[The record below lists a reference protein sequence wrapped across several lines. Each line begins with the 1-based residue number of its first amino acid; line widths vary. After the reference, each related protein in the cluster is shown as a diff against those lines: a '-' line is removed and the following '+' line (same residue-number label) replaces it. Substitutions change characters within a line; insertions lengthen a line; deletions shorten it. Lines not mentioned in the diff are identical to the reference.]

1 MKYLRNTATIKIDL
15 QKCTGCFM
23 CIEVCPHAVFAE
35 DERKVRIDDSDSCM
49 ECGACVLNCS
59 FKALSVDKGVGCAEA
74 VFNSMIKGGDPSC
87 DCGPSCSGEGGKS
100 SCC

>member
-1 MKYLRNTATIKIDL
+1 MLFL
-15 QKCTGCFM
+15 QRM
-23 CIEVCPHAVFAE
+23 E
-35 DERKVRIDDSDSCM
+35 ERYVSMIQIPCM

-74 VFNSMIKGGDPSC
+74 VFNSMINGGEPSC
-87 DCGPSCSGEGGKS
+87 DCGPSCSGDGGKS